1 VITLDVRQ
9 WNVRHLVGASAA
21 YWTALAATTLAPFAR
36 AVTSLARV
44 SGQHGSVTAGF
55 GDGTVNLTAMQDG
68 VATYTAS
75 APLLPMALWIAG
87 PPLVLWLVWLA
98 LRPPRDGATEL
109 PSAQSFDALPDAAR
123 GGYSRPDAAAPH
135 AAHVERDKNRR

>member
-1 VITLDVRQ
+1 MSTLDVRQ

-36 AVTSLARV
+36 AVASLARV

-55 GDGTVNLTAMQDG
+55 SGGAVNLTVIQDG

-98 LRPPRDGATEL
+98 LRPSRDGATEL

-123 GGYSRPDAAAPH
+123 GGLGDPNAAAPH
-135 AAHVERDKNRR
+135 AAHIERDEYGR